1 MRRIAV
7 KLLLISFQTLS
18 DVRKARISSQLS
30 RKRKVGHAKI
40 ITISPYKRAL
50 EQFSVSGATKSGKR
64 KKLREDLAGE
74 KVSKTRKYKSGV
86 RETEIGN
93 RACRQVNG
101 VRAIGV
107 A

>member
-1 MRRIAV
+1 M

-30 RKRKVGHAKI
+30 RKRIKVGHAKI

-74 KVSKTRKYKSGV
+74 KVSKTRKSKSGV